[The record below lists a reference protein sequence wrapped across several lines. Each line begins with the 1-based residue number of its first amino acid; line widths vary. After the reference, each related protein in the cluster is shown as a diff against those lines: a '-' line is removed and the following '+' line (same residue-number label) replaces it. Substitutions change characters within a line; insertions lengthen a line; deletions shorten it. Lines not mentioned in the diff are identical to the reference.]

1 MDSTAVPLFLILS
14 GRELGLSAS
23 GEARIAG
30 SPCPLSPAAFA
41 VPVLFLRFCFRV
53 SGFFFPENVVKR
65 NSDMRSVLLRRQ
77 MGMANKKLL
86 LLVGLV
92 LLLAPFGPSDT
103 ASASRQTDG
112 HVLETLLH
120 SVAERLQIGDEL
132 SARLL
137 LRAALR
143 CSPEHTLLAL
153 AIPSGA
159 SVHPHDHSVS
169 VSPGAAGKTDGWSS
183 GELTTDIGMRIA
195 SAIEAGPLM
204 GASPSEAEQRRLRVP
219 LLVRLSARLCLAG
232 YLGAAAEWAHLVSA
246 AHATIRGS
254 TLDLI

>member
-1 MDSTAVPLFLILS
+1 M
-14 GRELGLSAS
+14 
-23 GEARIAG
+23 
-30 SPCPLSPAAFA
+30 C
-41 VPVLFLRFCFRV
+41 
-53 SGFFFPENVVKR
+53 
-65 NSDMRSVLLRRQ
+65 
-77 MGMANKKLL
+77 MANNKML

-92 LLLAPFGPSDT
+92 LLFAPFGPSDT
-103 ASASRQTDG
+103 ASASRETDG
-112 HVLETLLH
+112 HVLEILLH

-159 SVHPHDHSVS
+159 SVLPHDHSMS
-169 VSPGAAGKTDGWSS
+169 VSPGAAGKTDVWSR
-183 GELTTDIGMRIA
+183 GEFTTDIGMRIA

-204 GASPSEAEQRRLRVP
+204 DASSSEAEQRRRRVP

-246 AHATIRGS
+246 VHATIRGS
-254 TLDLI
+254 TLDLV